1 MLPLLIGRI
10 RRRKGVR
17 KTLRPLLVWSIAR
30 YCRRILA
37 ARGGPPF
44 LYSAVSS
51 GHFRLRL
58 GYRHLRRTLID
69 VPIIGPAVSLPAAF
83 IERRREAR
91 QFRQSRQAFEAVT
104 RLAGPVGIG
113 QYATGDLIVMLVI
126 SDLRIDPRVEREAR
140 TLAAAGWRVLVLY
153 PDIFTQ
159 DDAPAQ
165 FDWGNGV
172 FFERLPLQAAE
183 YCSVFPCLYG
193 SDYLRAALRHR
204 PFAYH
209 AHDLS
214 TAMVGLAAGQATG
227 AHVVCDFHEWF
238 SENVEW
244 DPLHQRYVP
253 IRQAKKKV
261 WREAEREALASA
273 SAVVTVCESIAE
285 DMERE
290 LGGGSKRIHIIRN
303 IPDLTR
309 MPTRSFP
316 PLREQVG
323 APEGAFI
330 LLWQGGTGPTRLLEP
345 VIESLQY
352 VPEVVFIIRGPSLE
366 LFGEGYKAL
375 ARAVGVEDRLILQ
388 PPVASRDVVAAA
400 HGADAGIWTL
410 PALCKNFTYAL
421 PNKIFEYLA
430 AGLPVLAARYPE
442 ACRFVENYGVGLSF
456 DPLDPKSIA
465 AAIYTLKDDS
475 SQRAQIVERIPDAL
489 KAIDAER
496 EWNKLVSI
504 YSRLKESKG
513 APVEMPVL
521 GRSAPPAKVTPAHP
535 RGLGLESTVP

>member
-1 MLPLLIGRI
+1 MLSLLIARI

-17 KTLRPLLVWSIAR
+17 KTLRAFFVWTMAR
-30 YCRRILA
+30 VVPA
-37 ARGGPPF
+37 S
-44 LYSAVSS
+44 LYSAVTR
-51 GHFRLRL
+51 GHLRVGYRRLRQAL
-58 GYRHLRRTLID
+58 NN
-69 VPIIGPAVSLPAAF
+69 VPIVGPVVSLPAIF
-83 IERRREAR
+83 VERRREAR
-91 QFRQSRQAFEAVT
+91 QLRQSRQAFEAVT
-104 RLAGPVGIG
+104 GLAPPVGIG
-113 QYATGDLIVMLVI
+113 QFATGDLIVMLVI

-159 DDAPAQ
+159 GDTPAQ
-165 FDWGNGV
+165 LDWGNRV
-172 FFERLPLQAAE
+172 FFERLPLQTAE
-183 YCSVFPCLYG
+183 YSCVFPCLYG
-193 SDYLRAALRHR
+193 SDYLRAAMRHR

-214 TAMVGLAAGQATG
+214 TAVVGLAAAKMTG

-244 DPLHQRYVP
+244 DPLHRCYVP

-261 WREAEREALASA
+261 WREAERKALANA

-290 LGGGSKRIHIIRN
+290 LGSGRKRIHVIRN
-303 IPDLTR
+303 IPDLTWA
-309 MPTRSFP
+309 PTRSYP

-323 APEGAFI
+323 APAGAFL

-345 VIESLQY
+345 VIESLQH
-352 VPEVVFIIRGPSLE
+352 VPDVVFIIRGPSLE
-366 LFGEGYKAL
+366 LFGEGYRAL
-375 ARAVGVEDRLILQ
+375 ACAVGVEDRLILQ

-421 PNKIFEYLA
+421 PNKVFEYLA
-430 AGLPVLAARYPE
+430 AGLPVLVARYPE
-442 ACRFVENYGVGLSF
+442 ACRFVEGYGVGLSF

-465 AAIYTLKDDS
+465 AAISTLKQDS
-475 SQRAQIVERIPDAL
+475 SQRAQMVERIPVTL
-489 KAIDAER
+489 KAIDAAR
-496 EWNKLVSI
+496 EWHKLVSI
-504 YSRLKESKG
+504 YSRLKESQG

-521 GRSAPPAKVTPAHP
+521 GRSAPPAELLAANR
-535 RGLGLESTVP
+535 RGLGLESAVP